1 MFSGNVPYVASRAKA
16 RRQALMDKARL
27 RQLINQSPDQLTNT
41 VAESGYQN
49 EINRYLTGASR
60 QRISKGNLKKIQIPL
75 PPVEVQQQILDEL
88 DGYQKLI
95 DENEKII
102 EIYNQKIK
110 DKIDKIWGE

>member
-1 MFSGNVPYVASRAKA
+1 MIPNYFIFIS
-16 RRQALMDKARL
+16 
-27 RQLINQSPDQLTNT
+27 QS
-41 VAESGYQN
+41 VGYQN

-75 PPVEVQQQILDEL
+75 PPIEVQQQILDEL